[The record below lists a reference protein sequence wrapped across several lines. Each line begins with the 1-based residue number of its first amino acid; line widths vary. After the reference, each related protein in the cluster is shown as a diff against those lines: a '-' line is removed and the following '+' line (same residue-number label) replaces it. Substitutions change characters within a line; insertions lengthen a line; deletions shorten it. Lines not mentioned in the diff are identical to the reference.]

1 LSTRKCG
8 QPSYARTGADASTTV
23 DNRDFAFDFA
33 PQDSSILLAKYSESS
48 LNLKSR
54 ITRIFL
60 DLITTTMPPQFA
72 ILRVQKLKHLASV
85 RRSLKHSF
93 REQDTPNA
101 DPQKASQND
110 HMGATSVDQG
120 MARVRA
126 LLPEKRR
133 KDAVLAIEY
142 LVTASPE
149 AMHGKTREQQDAYFR
164 DALQWLKDRH
174 GAQNIVYA
182 GIHRDELTPHL
193 YAYAVPL
200 DDASGRL
207 NAKKWLGG
215 SKALANMQ
223 TEFVEQVGAKH
234 DLERGIEGSKAKHQ
248 KVKAFYAEIG
258 KTTHHDA
265 YMEETEAARD
275 FALAEVKKLR
285 NWREKFIDL
294 MTPHEQALMVARIQK
309 KKQAEATKDDGPSL
323 G

>member
-1 LSTRKCG
+1 MSAKRYTWGTNST
-8 QPSYARTGADASTTV
+8 PSGG
-23 DNRDFAFDFA
+23 
-33 PQDSSILLAKYSESS
+33 LLMAVSNVLCAAKYSESS
-48 LNLKSR
+48 LNLKSQIAR
-54 ITRIFL
+54 TPANLR
-60 DLITTTMPPQFA
+60 TATMSPPFA

-101 DPQKASQND
+101 DPGKASQNT
-110 HMGATSVDQG
+110 HIGATSVDQG
-120 MARVRA
+120 MAGVQA

-142 LVTASPE
+142 LVTASPD
-149 AMHGKTREQQDAYFR
+149 AMHGKTREQQDAYFA

-193 YAYAVPL
+193 YACAVPL
-200 DDASGRL
+200 DEASGRL

-215 SKALANMQ
+215 PKALANMQ
-223 TEFVEQVGAKH
+223 TEFVERVGAKH
-234 DLERGIEGSKAKHQ
+234 ELQRGIEGSKAKHQ

-258 KTTHHDA
+258 KPSQHDA
-265 YMEETEAARD
+265 YVAETEAARD
-275 FALAEVKKLR
+275 AAQAEADKLR
-285 NWREKFIDL
+285 AWRERFLGL
-294 MTPHEQALMVARIQK
+294 MSPREQAEMVARINK
-309 KKQAEATKDDGPSL
+309 KKQVDAVKDDGLSL

>member
-1 LSTRKCG
+1 MS
-8 QPSYARTGADASTTV
+8 
-23 DNRDFAFDFA
+23 
-33 PQDSSILLAKYSESS
+33 
-48 LNLKSR
+48 
-54 ITRIFL
+54 
-60 DLITTTMPPQFA
+60 PPFA

-101 DPQKASQND
+101 DPAKASEND
-110 HMGATSVDQG
+110 HIGATSVDQG
-120 MARVRA
+120 MSRVQA

-149 AMHGKTREQQDAYFR
+149 AMHGKTRQQQDAYFQ

-200 DDASGRL
+200 DEASGRL

-215 SKALANMQ
+215 PKALANMQ
-223 TEFVEQVGAKH
+223 TEFVELVGAAH
-234 DLERGIEGSKAKHQ
+234 GLERGIEGSKAKHQ
-248 KVKAFYAEIG
+248 RVKAFYAEIG
-258 KTTHHDA
+258 KPGPHDA
-265 YMEETEAARD
+265 FLEETMAARD
-275 FALAEVKKLR
+275 AAQAEAQKLR
-285 NWREKFIDL
+285 DWRERFIGL
-294 MTPHEQALMVARIQK
+294 MTPKEQAEMVTRINK
-309 KKQAEATKDDGPSL
+309 KKQVEAAKDDGPSL